1 MSKPQKPGPQFD
13 ARYYDRYYRSKRT
26 RVTSPREIQTLGRF
40 VCGYL
45 GYMGLPVRRVLDAG
59 CGLGYWRS
67 VVAQH
72 YPRARYTGIELSE
85 YLCRELGWTQA
96 SIAEYRGRGSF
107 DLVICQG
114 VLQYLNDRDAAAAI
128 ENLGRLC
135 RGALYLEALTAEDW
149 RDHCDRDCTDG
160 AVHLRKDVWYRTRLL
175 RHFRACGGGVFLHK
189 DAAPVLFTLE
199 TV

>member
-1 MSKPQKPGPQFD
+1 MSKPNKSGTQFD

-26 RVTSPREIQTLGRF
+26 RVTSPREIATLGRF

-45 GYMGLPVRRVLDAG
+45 AYLDLPVRRVLDAG
-59 CGLGYWRS
+59 CGLGYWRN
-67 VVAQH
+67 VIAEH

-96 SIAEYRGRGSF
+96 SIADYRGRGTF

-114 VLQYLNDRDAAAAI
+114 VLQYLNEREAAAAI
-128 ENLGRLC
+128 ENLARLC
-135 RGALYLEALTAEDW
+135 RGALYLEALTSEDW
-149 RDHCDRDCTDG
+149 RDHCDRSCTDG
-160 AVHLRKDVWYRTRLL
+160 AVHLRNDAWYRTRLL

-189 DAAPVLFTLE
+189 EAAPVLFTLE